1 MTMSLEGN
9 WNYPTSIRFG
19 AGRIRELPDACEE
32 LRIRNPLLVTDP
44 GLAKM
49 DIVTQTKAIIEAAG
63 LPITVFSDVR
73 PNPVERNV
81 MDGQVMYRD
90 NGCDGIIAM
99 GGGSALDVAKAIAL
113 LCGQSAPLFDFEDV
127 GDNWARANEATI
139 APIVAV
145 PTTSGTGSE
154 VGRCSVITDPVD
166 QRKKIIFHP
175 KMLPERVID
184 DPALTTSMPPI
195 LTAQVGM
202 DALGHNLEAFFAP
215 GSHPM
220 ADGIALEGTRLIK
233 DFLLSAVQA
242 GENIEA
248 RSQMMVASTM
258 GATAFQK
265 GLGAVHAMAHPVSAA
280 LDTHHGL
287 AISVFMPYVVAFNMK
302 TIGEKV
308 ERLKRLLGLKQGVVD
323 WLLEF
328 REALGLPHTAA
339 ELGVTAA
346 MIPGLTVSALRDP
359 TLPTNPRALS
369 EADIERLY
377 RHALD
382 GTLP

>member
-1 MTMSLEGN
+1 
-9 WNYPTSIRFG
+9 
-19 AGRIRELPDACEE
+19 
-32 LRIRNPLLVTDP
+32 
-44 GLAKM
+44 M
-49 DIVTQTKAIIEAAG
+49 DIVLQTKAIVEAAG
-63 LPITVFSDVR
+63 LPVTVFSDVR

-81 MDGQVMYRD
+81 MDGQVRYRN

-113 LCGQSAPLFDFEDV
+113 LCGQSASLFDFEDV
-127 GDNWARANEATI
+127 GDNWKRANAATI

-175 KMLPERVID
+175 RMLPARVID
-184 DPALTTSMPPI
+184 DPALTTSMPPM

-202 DALGHNLEAFFAP
+202 DALGHNLEAFFAS
-215 GSHPM
+215 GYHPM
-220 ADGIALEGTRLIK
+220 ADGIALEGARLIK
-233 DFLLSAVQA
+233 DYLLSAVRA

-248 RSQMMVASTM
+248 RSQMMIASTM
-258 GATAFQK
+258 GAAAFQK
-265 GLGAVHAMAHPVSAA
+265 GLGAVHAMAHAVSAA

-302 TIGEKV
+302 TIGEKAA
-308 ERLKRLLGLKQGVVD
+308 RLKRLLGLKQGIVD

-328 REALGLPHTAA
+328 RETLGLPHTAA
-339 ELGVTAA
+339 ELGVTAE
-346 MIPGLTVSALRDP
+346 MVPGLTVSALRDP

-369 EADIERLY
+369 EAEIERLY